1 MGGNLLY
8 SFDLA
13 RYTVWHLRGEVRF
26 WRAVRGT
33 LGVWCYGIRGGPVR
47 GTLGGG
53 GQYDVMESVA
63 AKGGFEPTS
72 KLTSKSAWG
81 KI

>member
-1 MGGNLLY
+1 MSAVLNTLY
-8 SFDLA
+8 PVLKCKKTEINSWKMNEYF
-13 RYTVWHLRGEVRF
+13 
-26 WRAVRGT
+26 
-33 LGVWCYGIRGGPVR
+33 GGPVR

-63 AKGGFEPTS
+63 AKDGFEPTF